1 MPLHRRRLKP
11 AAIYGK
17 APLGL
22 VFAKIYSFIL
32 LNI

>member
-1 MPLHRRRLKP
+1 LENVRYGIHRRRLKP

-22 VFAKIYSFIL
+22 PLF
-32 LNI
+32 